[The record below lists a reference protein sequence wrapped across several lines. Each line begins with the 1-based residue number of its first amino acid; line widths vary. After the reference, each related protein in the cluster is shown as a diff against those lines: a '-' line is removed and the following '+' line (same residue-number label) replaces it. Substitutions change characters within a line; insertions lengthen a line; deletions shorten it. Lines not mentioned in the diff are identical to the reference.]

1 MQRNWHR
8 GYLQPVSLALLI
20 HLLFF
25 ALLLQPRPTL
35 PPPAVEPVFSY
46 LYTPPKPAAPPV
58 VAPDVPVVPVAPVLT
73 EPLLPEL
80 PQTKTPA
87 EPQADLLKPDAIIE
101 PMAEIATAQPELPTA
116 TDAVTNTDT
125 VIHTGTASS
134 KVHATTQPAS
144 SSIAERAFSSVA
156 QQYSA
161 PAADY
166 ASWAQQQ
173 RQPRATVAKQY
184 QQAGKDPAQAVLFTY
199 TDGQQLVK
207 SGDRCLI
214 VDPALSGFEQLI
226 KAKGAPCKESDDAI
240 LFRETMNKWLKR

>member
-1 MQRNWHR
+1 MQRNWHH
-8 GYLQPVSLALLI
+8 GYLQPALLALLI

-25 ALLLQPRPTL
+25 ALLLKPRPTL

-46 LYTPPKPAAPPV
+46 LYTPPKAAPLPV
-58 VAPDVPVVPVAPVLT
+58 VAPVVPVAPVLT

-87 EPQADLLKPDAIIE
+87 EPQADLLKPDTIAE
-101 PMAEIATAQPELPTA
+101 PMAEIATAPPELPTA

-125 VIHTGTASS
+125 VIHTGIASS

-144 SSIAERAFSSVA
+144 SSIAERTFSSVA

-166 ASWAQQQ
+166 ASWAKQQS
-173 RQPRATVAKQY
+173 QPRATVAKQH
-184 QQAGKDPAQAVLFTY
+184 QLAGQDPAKAVLFTY
-199 TDGQQLVK
+199 NDGQQLVK
-207 SGDRCLI
+207 LGDRCLI